1 MKIGSRKD
9 TYSAMKIPLLD
20 LKAQYRTIREEILKV
35 TEEVYESQYFILGP
49 HVEALEKQ
57 IAEYCQTQYALG
69 VSSGTDALLISLMAA
84 DIGPQDRVITSPY
97 TFFATAGCIA
107 RLGAIPVFVDIVPET
122 YNISSQAIEKT
133 LAGMSRNERSHVKA
147 IMPVHLYGQ
156 CAEMEPILQ
165 LAKKNN
171 LTVIEDAAQAIGAE
185 YNGKRAGSMGDF
197 GCFSFFPSKNL
208 GAFGDGGIVT
218 VSSEKLHEHLK
229 VIRVHGSRPKYY
241 HKFIGGNFRLDA
253 LQAAVV
259 SVKLKY
265 LDEWSRG
272 RQENAITYRKMF
284 AESGLGGIQLPV
296 EKENRHIYNQFVI
309 QVPEKRDELRR
320 FLQQEEIGTEIY
332 YPVPL
337 HLQECFAYLNYKKGD
352 CPVSERAATHTLA
365 LPIYPELKNDQQAY
379 VVEKIKE
386 FYT

>member
-1 MKIGSRKD
+1 MKV
-9 TYSAMKIPLLD
+9 PLLD

-49 HVEALEKQ
+49 HVEALEKE
-57 IAEYCQTQYALG
+57 IAEYCSTKYALG

-84 DIGPQDRVITSPY
+84 DIGTQDRVITSPY

-107 RLGAIPVFVDIVPET
+107 RAGAKPVFVDIVPET
-122 YNISSQAIEKT
+122 YNISPQGIEKT
-133 LAGMSRNERSHVKA
+133 LADMSRAERSRVKA
-147 IMPVHLYGQ
+147 IIPVHLYGQ

-165 LAKKNN
+165 IAKKYN
-171 LTVIEDAAQAIGAE
+171 LYVIEDAAQAIGAE

-218 VSSEKLHEHLK
+218 ASSEELHEHLK
-229 VIRVHGSRPKYY
+229 IIRVHGSRPKYY

-272 RQENAITYRKMF
+272 RQENAKTYRELF
-284 AESGLGGIQLPV
+284 AESDLEGIELPV

-309 QVPEKRDELRR
+309 QVSEKRDELRR
-320 FLQQEEIGTEIY
+320 FLQQEGVGTEIY
-332 YPVPL
+332 YPVSL

-352 CPVSERAATHTLA
+352 CPVSERAASHTLA
-365 LPIYPELKNDQQAY
+365 LPIYPELTDDQQAY

-386 FYT
+386 FYA

>member
-1 MKIGSRKD
+1 MKV
-9 TYSAMKIPLLD
+9 PLLD

-49 HVEALEKQ
+49 RVQALEKE
-57 IAEYCQTQYALG
+57 IAEYCSTKYAIG

-84 DIGPQDRVITSPY
+84 DVGPQDLVITSPY

-107 RLGAIPVFVDIVPET
+107 RAGAKPVFVDIVPET
-122 YNISSQAIEKT
+122 YNISPQGIEKT
-133 LAGMSRNERSHVKA
+133 LADMSRAERSRVKA
-147 IMPVHLYGQ
+147 IIPVHLYGQ

-165 LAKKNN
+165 IAKKYN
-171 LTVIEDAAQAIGAE
+171 LYVIEDAAQAIGAE
-185 YNGKRAGSMGDF
+185 YNGIRAGSMGDF

-218 VSSEKLHEHLK
+218 GSSEELHEHLK
-229 VIRVHGSRPKYY
+229 IIRVHGSRPKYY

-272 RQENAITYRKMF
+272 RQENAKIYRTLF
-284 AESGLGGIQLPV
+284 AESGLEGIKLPV

-352 CPVSERAATHTLA
+352 CPISERAATHTLA
-365 LPIYPELKNDQQAY
+365 LPIYPELTDDQQAY
-379 VVEKIKE
+379 VVEKTKE
-386 FYT
+386 FYA

>member
-1 MKIGSRKD
+1 MKV
-9 TYSAMKIPLLD
+9 PLLD
-20 LKAQYRTIREEILKV
+20 LKAQYGTIREEILKV

-49 HVEALEKQ
+49 HVEALEKE
-57 IAEYCQTQYALG
+57 IAEYCSTKYAIG

-84 DIGPQDRVITSPY
+84 DIGPQDQVITPPY

-107 RLGAIPVFVDIVPET
+107 RAGAKPVFVDIVPET
-122 YNISSQAIEKT
+122 YNISPQGIEKI
-133 LAGMSRNERSHVKA
+133 LVDMSRAERSRVKA
-147 IMPVHLYGQ
+147 IIPVHLYGQ
-156 CAEMEPILQ
+156 CAEMESILQ
-165 LAKKNN
+165 IAKKYN
-171 LTVIEDAAQAIGAE
+171 LYVIEDAAQAIGAE

-218 VSSEKLHEHLK
+218 ASSEELHEHLK
-229 VIRVHGSRPKYY
+229 IIRVHGSRPKYY

-272 RQENAITYRKMF
+272 RQENAKTYRALF
-284 AESGLGGIQLPV
+284 AESGLEGIKLPV

-352 CPVSERAATHTLA
+352 CPISERAATHTLA
-365 LPIYPELKNDQQAY
+365 LPIYPELTDDQQAY

-386 FYT
+386 FYA

>member
-1 MKIGSRKD
+1 MKV
-9 TYSAMKIPLLD
+9 PLLD

-49 HVEALEKQ
+49 HVQALEKE
-57 IAEYCQTQYALG
+57 IAEYCSTKYAIG

-84 DIGPQDRVITSPY
+84 DIGPQDQVITSPY

-107 RLGAIPVFVDIVPET
+107 RAGAKPVFVDIVPET
-122 YNISSQAIEKT
+122 YNISPQGIEKT
-133 LAGMSRNERSHVKA
+133 LADMSRAERSRVKA
-147 IMPVHLYGQ
+147 IIPVHLYGQ

-165 LAKKNN
+165 IAKKYN
-171 LTVIEDAAQAIGAE
+171 LYVIEDAAQAIGAE
-185 YNGKRAGSMGDF
+185 YNGIRAGSMGDF

-218 VSSEKLHEHLK
+218 ASSEELHEHLK
-229 VIRVHGSRPKYY
+229 IIRVHGSRPKYY

-272 RQENAITYRKMF
+272 RQENAKTYRTLF
-284 AESGLGGIQLPV
+284 AESGLEGIKLPV

-352 CPVSERAATHTLA
+352 CPISERAATHTLA
-365 LPIYPELKNDQQAY
+365 LPIYPELTDDQQAY

-386 FYT
+386 FYA